1 MCRRAEKRTNDCD
14 LRWEEELMGA
24 IKRWLHNTRAK
35 SYDRVERNAS
45 KMGWPTVE
53 LEASRLARMERRAA
67 EGDRTTSAFSCDIA

>member
-1 MCRRAEKRTNDCD
+1 
-14 LRWEEELMGA
+14 MGA

-53 LEASRLARMERRAA
+53 LEASHLARMERRAA
-67 EGDRTTSAFSCDIA
+67 EGEEIPRTTSTFCCDIA